1 MSQPMEAP
9 WIIIES
15 YFKNHHLQRLVR
27 HHIESYNALINS
39 YMAKTIDMFNPVC
52 IHSPQDYDEDS
63 GLYGLEIW
71 VTFTHFNIHRPQ
83 IYENNGSRKL
93 MFPQEARLR
102 NFTYAAA
109 MMVDLEI
116 KIMRR
121 FGQNLSQTETFYKIL
136 PKIQIGKIPVMLKS
150 DI

>member
-63 GLYGLEIW
+63 GLYGVEIW
-71 VTFTHFNIHRPQ
+71 VTFTNFNIHRH
-83 IYENNGSRKL
+83 RF
-93 MFPQEARLR
+93 M
-102 NFTYAAA
+102 
-109 MMVDLEI
+109 
-116 KIMRR
+116 KIMVHA
-121 FGQNLSQTETFYKIL
+121 N
-136 PKIQIGKIPVMLKS
+136 
-150 DI
+150 